1 MDKKVLIAAPVHP
14 VLIEALEAL
23 GYICEYYEDIQQDQ
37 AYGIIGRYEGIITS
51 TRLQLD
57 EDLLKKASQLR
68 WIGRM
73 GSGMEV
79 IDIAYAN
86 SRGIYCCSS
95 PEGNANAV
103 AEQALGMLL
112 AVQHKVVAAHTE
124 MQQGLWRREE
134 NRGWEIEGS
143 TAGIIGFGH
152 NGSAFAKKLIGMDVK
167 VLAYDKYQQDFGTTD
182 VRALESLR
190 ELFAQANI
198 LSFHVP
204 LTPETHHYFDEHFLE
219 SMAQEFV
226 LLNLSRGPVVSMRAL
241 YKGLKSGKIAAAAV
255 DVWEQEPVHRM
266 TGEDADILREMLL
279 MPNFIGTP
287 HIAGYTHQA
296 LYKMSAALAVKLK
309 AFVNQ
314 R

>member
-14 VLIEALEAL
+14 VLTEALEAL
-23 GYICEYYEDIQQDQ
+23 GYSCEHYVDIQQDQ
-37 AYGIIGRYEGIITS
+37 AYAIIDRYEGIITS

-57 EDLLKKASQLR
+57 ENLLKEALRLR

-79 IDIAYAN
+79 IDTIYTH

-112 AVQHKVVAAHTE
+112 AVQHKVMAAHAE

-152 NGSAFAKKLIGMDVK
+152 NGSAFAKKLIGMDVQ
-167 VLAYDKYQQDFGTTD
+167 VLAYDKYQQRFGTPQ
-182 VRALESLR
+182 VQALESLQ
-190 ELFAQANI
+190 ELFSRANI

-204 LTPETHHYFDEHFLE
+204 LTPETHHYFDEQFLD
-219 SMAQEFV
+219 SMTQEFV

-241 YKGLKSGKIAAAAV
+241 YKGIKSGKITAAAL
-255 DVWEQEPVHRM
+255 DVWEQEPVQRM
-266 TGEDADILREMLL
+266 SGEDAVILKEMLQ

-287 HIAGYTHQA
+287 HIGGYTHQA
-296 LYKMSAALAVKLK
+296 LYKMSAALAAKIK